1 MAKEINIRIK
11 ANDCN
16 NQSHI
21 KSICSIELKI
31 PLDLIT
37 GFLIIKKSIDA
48 RGREIFF
55 NLNLKV
61 FINPEVPEIHQTISP
76 FSIEHTKI
84 STEKKDKKII
94 IVGAGPAGLFAA
106 LQFIEKGFSP
116 IIIERGKQVKERRR
130 DLAAINKQGLVN
142 PNSNYCFGEGGA
154 GTYSD
159 GKLYTRSNKR
169 CDIKRILEL
178 FVLNG
183 DDENILL

>member
-37 GFLIIKKSIDA
+37 GFLITKKSIDA

-76 FSIEHTKI
+76 FNIVHSKI
-84 STEKKDKKII
+84 SQIKKDKKM
-94 IVGAGPAGLFAA
+94 
-106 LQFIEKGFSP
+106 
-116 IIIERGKQVKERRR
+116 
-130 DLAAINKQGLVN
+130 
-142 PNSNYCFGEGGA
+142 
-154 GTYSD
+154 
-159 GKLYTRSNKR
+159 
-169 CDIKRILEL
+169 
-178 FVLNG
+178 
-183 DDENILL
+183 